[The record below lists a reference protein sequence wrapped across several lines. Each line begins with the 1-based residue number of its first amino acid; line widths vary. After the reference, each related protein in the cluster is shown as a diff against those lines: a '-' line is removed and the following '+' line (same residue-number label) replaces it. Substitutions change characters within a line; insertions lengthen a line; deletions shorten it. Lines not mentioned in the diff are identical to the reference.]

1 MSETPATPVVELRGL
16 AKRFGGVHAVEDVS
30 LALHAGEVMGVV
42 GHNGAGKSTLMQM
55 LAGSLRPDTGEILLE
70 GRPVR
75 MASPRDARRLGIE
88 ALYQNLA
95 LADNLDAVA
104 NVFLGR
110 ERTTR
115 MGFLDEGAMERAARE
130 VLERVR
136 PDFPD
141 VRRPVAHLSGGQRQA
156 VAIARAIEF
165 HARVLILDEPTAALG
180 PTETRAVGEVVR
192 RLRDEGVGV
201 FLVSHD
207 LHDVFALSDRIAV
220 MRGGRLETLVAS
232 DDTDPEALVELLVGG
247 RGLSSA

>member
-1 MSETPATPVVELRGL
+1 MSAPVVELRGL

-30 LALHAGEVMGVV
+30 LALQAGEVMGIV

-55 LAGSLRPDTGEILLE
+55 LAGSLRPDAGGIRLD

-75 MASPRDARRLGIE
+75 LASPRDARRLGIE
-88 ALYQNLA
+88 ALYQDLA

-110 ERTTR
+110 EHTTR
-115 MGFLDEGAMERAARE
+115 MGFLDEGAMELSARE
-130 VLERVR
+130 VLARVR

-141 VRRPVAHLSGGQRQA
+141 VRRPVAQLSGGQRQA

-180 PTETRAVGEVVR
+180 PAETHAVGDVVR

-220 MRGGRLETLVAS
+220 MRGGRLEALVNRG
-232 DDTDPEALVELLVGG
+232 DTDPDALVELLVGG
-247 RGLSSA
+247 AGPAPA

>member
-1 MSETPATPVVELRGL
+1 METPVIELRGL
-16 AKRFGGVHAVEDVS
+16 SRRFGGVHAVADVS
-30 LALHAGEVMGVV
+30 LALRAGEVVGVV

-55 LAGSLRPDTGEILLE
+55 VAGSLRPDSGEILLE

-75 MASPRDARRLGIE
+75 LASPRDARRLGIE
-88 ALYQNLA
+88 ALYQDLA

-115 MGFLDEGAMERAARE
+115 LGFLDEGAMESATRK

-141 VRRPVAHLSGGQRQA
+141 VRRPVARLSGGQRQA
-156 VAIARAIEF
+156 VAIARAVEF

-180 PTETRAVGEVVR
+180 PNETRAVGELVR

-220 MRGGRLETLVAS
+220 MRGGRLDALVTSA
-232 DDTDPEALVELLVGG
+232 DTDPDALLELLVAGG
-247 RGLSSA
+247 GVGPT

>member
-1 MSETPATPVVELRGL
+1 MSGAPAVELRGL
-16 AKRFGGVHAVEDVS
+16 SRRFGGVHAVEDVS
-30 LALHAGEVMGVV
+30 LSLQSGEVMGVV
-42 GHNGAGKSTLMQM
+42 GHNGAGKSTLMQ
-55 LAGSLRPDTGEILLE
+55 LVAGSLRPDAGEILVD

-88 ALYQNLA
+88 ALYQDLA

-115 MGFLDEGAMERAARE
+115 LGFLDEGAMERATRE
-130 VLERVR
+130 VLARVR

-141 VRRPVAHLSGGQRQA
+141 VRRPVALLSGGQRQA

-165 HARVLILDEPTAALG
+165 RARVLILDEPTAALG
-180 PTETRAVGEVVR
+180 PAETRAVGDVVR
-192 RLRDEGVGV
+192 RLRDQGVGV

-207 LHDVFALSDRIAV
+207 LHDVFTLSDRIAV
-220 MRGGRLETLVAS
+220 MRGGRLETLVAAR
-232 DDTDPEALVELLVGG
+232 DTDPDALVELLVGG
-247 RGLSSA
+247 GGSP

>member
-1 MSETPATPVVELRGL
+1 VSEPVVELRGL
-16 AKRFGGVHAVEDVS
+16 AKRFGGVHAVADVS
-30 LALHAGEVMGVV
+30 LALEPGEVMGVV

-55 LAGSLRPDTGEILLE
+55 VAGSLRPDAGEILLG
-70 GRPVR
+70 GRAVR
-75 MASPRDARRLGIE
+75 LASARDARRLGIE
-88 ALYQNLA
+88 ALYQDLA

-115 MGFLDEGAMERAARE
+115 FGLLDEGAMEHRTRE
-130 VLERVR
+130 VLARVR

-141 VRRPVAHLSGGQRQA
+141 VRRPVAGLSGGQRQA

-165 HARVLILDEPTAALG
+165 RARVLILDEPTAALG
-180 PTETRAVGEVVR
+180 PEETRAVADVVR

-207 LHDVFALSDRIAV
+207 LHDVFSLSDRVAV
-220 MRGGRLETLVAS
+220 MRGGRLDALVARQE
-232 DDTDPEALVELLVGG
+232 TDPEALLELVLG
-247 RGLSSA
+247 RANPRGPD